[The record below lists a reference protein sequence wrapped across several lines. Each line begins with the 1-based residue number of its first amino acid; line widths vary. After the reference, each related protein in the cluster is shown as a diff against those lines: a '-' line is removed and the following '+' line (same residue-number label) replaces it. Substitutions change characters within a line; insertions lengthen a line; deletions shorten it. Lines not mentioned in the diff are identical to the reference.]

1 MALEDLAR
9 YESAAVAA
17 MNAGKERQLAV
28 LAMETQY
35 RTLLGKDFEG
45 DPIYENA
52 FSEAL
57 EGGEDNITNAGV
69 LRAIRNYAG
78 KYEKALVSTKFSD
91 LIKYL
96 IEGYKISDEVKQAL
110 GKYSDL
116 TIKDLDDK
124 GKDKELSK
132 EEKKEIAKA
141 VQAISILKE
150 RRLRAKTLD
159 IYNGVVKRQLEGLYP
174 KKEEEAE

>member
-35 RTLLGKDFEG
+35 RTILGKDFEG
-45 DPIYENA
+45 DPIYEQA

-57 EGGEDNITNAGV
+57 EGGDGNIANAGI
-69 LRAIRNYAG
+69 LRAIKNYTE
-78 KYEKALVSTKFSD
+78 KYEKAFVLTKFSD

-96 IEGYKISDEVKQAL
+96 TEGYKVSDEVEEAL

-124 GKDKELSK
+124 GKELSK

>member
-35 RTLLGKDFEG
+35 RTILGKDFEG

-52 FSEAL
+52 FNEAL
-57 EGGEDNITNAGV
+57 EGGEDNITNVGV
-69 LRAIRNYAG
+69 LRAIKNYAG

-91 LIKYL
+91 LVKYL
-96 IEGYKISDEVKQAL
+96 TEGYKVSDEVEEAL

-124 GKDKELSK
+124 GKELSK